1 MPPTPTSTNI
11 PHGFAAQQIRVGG
24 LTFDAIT
31 AGPDDGRAVLLL
43 HGFPQTS
50 WSWRHVMPILAD
62 AGYRAIAL
70 DQRGYSPGASPDGV
84 EAYAG
89 EHLLADVLGVLDA
102 LGLAS
107 VDLVGHDW
115 GAQVAWEVASLHP
128 ERVRTL
134 TAISVPHPGAF
145 LEALTQDPDQQQ
157 RSAYMRDFRRPGFE
171 RILLAHDAAALR
183 SVFGK
188 DDGVDVGHILS
199 RLGTPEALRRA
210 LNWYSAQSAE
220 RAAATPPTAVPTLH
234 IWSDD
239 DRYLGEYGTH
249 ATEQFVTGP
258 YELHVLG
265 GISHWVPEHAPT
277 ETAQLIVRHLRRFP
291 STADAADGATS

>member
-1 MPPTPTSTNI
+1 MTPAPTNAAD
-11 PHGFAAQQIRVGG
+11 GFAAQQIPVAD

-50 WSWRHVMPILAD
+50 WSWRHVIPILAD
-62 AGYRAIAL
+62 AGNRVVAV
-70 DQRGYSPGASPDGV
+70 DQRGYSPAASPDGV
-84 EAYAG
+84 DPYAG
-89 EHLLADVLGVLDA
+89 EHLVADVLGVLDA
-102 LGLAS
+102 LGLTT

-128 ERVRTL
+128 ERVSTL

-145 LEALTQDPDQQQ
+145 VEALAQDADQQQ

-171 RILLAHDAAALR
+171 RVLLAHDAAALR
-183 SVFGK
+183 SVFTE
-188 DDGVDVGHILS
+188 DDGVDVEHILS

-210 LNWYSAQSAE
+210 LNWYSAQSAD
-220 RAAATPPTAVPTLH
+220 RAAATPATTVPTLH

-239 DRYLGEYGTH
+239 DRYLGEYGTRV
-249 ATEQFVTGP
+249 TERFVSGP
-258 YELHVLG
+258 YLLEVLH
-265 GISHWVPEHAPT
+265 GISHWVPEHAPA
-277 ETAQLIVRHLRRFP
+277 ETAALILGHLRRFP
-291 STADAADGATS
+291 R